1 MTPTQWGSG
10 DDPERTEV
18 VRRQPPAVD
27 PDKTVVIASSHGAPD
42 ETTTPVVPP
51 YPPARPA
58 PSGYAVGAYRHQ
70 RGQYPVAPPPIPLA
84 RRGHGS
90 LWAVLAIG
98 AVGLSVA
105 AVLLVLR
112 VGPIKSLTA
121 DKLNITAAQAG
132 VRNVLADPA
141 TGYGLAGVKDVV
153 CNHGVDP
160 TIVKHATFT
169 CDLTINGHQA
179 QATVT
184 FVGDNGTYSVG
195 RPE

>member
-1 MTPTQWGSG
+1 MTPTKGSG

-18 VRRQPPAVD
+18 IRRQPPPAVD
-27 PDKTVVIASSHGAPD
+27 PDKTVVIAPSHGAAD
-42 ETTTPVVPP
+42 EQTAPVRPT
-51 YPPARPA
+51 YPPAP
-58 PSGYAVGAYRHQ
+58 PIGAYPHQ
-70 RGQYPVAPPPIPLA
+70 LGHFPVAPPPIPHA
-84 RRGHGS
+84 RRGRGS
-90 LWAVLAIG
+90 LWAVLAVG
-98 AVGLSVA
+98 AVALSAV

-112 VGPIKSLTA
+112 VGPIKTLTA

-141 TGYGLAGVKDVV
+141 TGYGLAGVKDIV

-169 CDLTINGHQA
+169 CDLTINGHRA

-184 FVGDNGTYSVG
+184 FIDDDGTYSIG